1 MYVCIY
7 IYIPICIVR
16 FKQHLGNYVEVFLFP
31 IVHAHILM
39 RQIYEKDFSLIIL
52 LEHCYETRRPYKSRG
67 MYQVYQLIQ
76 IRYSI
81 NNITYI

>member
-1 MYVCIY
+1 MYREI
-7 IYIPICIVR
+7 
-16 FKQHLGNYVEVFLFP
+16 QTTLGQLRRSFLFP

-39 RQIYEKDFSLIIL
+39 RQIYQKDFSLIIL
-52 LEHCYETRRPYKSRG
+52 LEHCYKTRLPYKTRS

-81 NNITYI
+81 YRYINYYPMIV

>member
-1 MYVCIY
+1 MH
-7 IYIPICIVR
+7 R
-16 FKQHLGNYVEVFLFP
+16 EFQTTLGQLRRSFLFP

-39 RQIYEKDFSLIIL
+39 RQIYQKDFSLIIL
-52 LEHCYETRRPYKSRG
+52 LELRYETRRPYKSRG

-81 NNITYI
+81 NCTDI